1 MNTTKTSINDP
12 RKRGCALITGASGGI
27 GGEFARTFAR
37 NGHSLIL
44 VARRADKLEVL
55 ARELRRE
62 HGVKVDVIAQ
72 DLGEAGAAV
81 KLQRE
86 VTRRGLLVNILV
98 NNAGQLCRGAF
109 AETDL
114 AEQQAL
120 LQINIAV
127 LTQLTHLFLPLMIER
142 GHGRILNLASS
153 AAFQSLPWV
162 ATYAA
167 SKAYVLSFSEALSI
181 ELKGKGVSVTALCPG
196 FTETDMITQKGAK
209 TFKVAGVKNLT
220 PTQVARQGYAACMAG
235 APVYI
240 NGGFN
245 RAMVLIGQHL
255 PRWLQRRSA
264 ERFAR
269 GSMR

>member
-1 MNTTKTSINDP
+1 MNTTNTSINDP
-12 RKRGCALITGASGGI
+12 QRRGCALITGASGGI
-27 GGEFARTFAR
+27 GAEFARTFAR

-44 VARRADKLEVL
+44 VARRADKLEAL
-55 ARELRRE
+55 AQELRQQHRVAVE
-62 HGVKVDVIAQ
+62 VIPQ
-72 DLGEAGAAV
+72 DLGQYGAAA
-81 KLQRE
+81 KLQHE
-86 VTRRGLLVNILV
+86 VTERGLPVDILV
-98 NNAGQLCRGAF
+98 NNAGLLCRGAF

-127 LTQLTHLFLPLMIER
+127 LTELTHLFLPPMIER
-142 GHGRILNLASS
+142 GHGRILNLASTG
-153 AAFQSLPWV
+153 AFQPLPWV

-167 SKAYVLSFSEALSI
+167 SKAYVLSFSETLSI

-196 FTETDMITQKGAK
+196 FTETDMIAQAGAK
-209 TFKVAGVKNLT
+209 TFKVPGVKNLT
-220 PTQVARQGYAACMAG
+220 PTKVAEQGYAACMAG

-245 RAMVLIGQHL
+245 RAMILIGQHL

-264 ERFAR
+264 EWFAR
-269 GSMR
+269 GAMR